1 MLNMMCKHLCMCAWA
16 YAIGKKYVK
25 LPWVWSSLFFYIDIP
40 KPPGK
45 IIPSRNTD
53 TSVVVSWEESKD
65 AKELVGYYIESSVVG
80 SGTWEPC
87 NNNPVKGSR

>member
-1 MLNMMCKHLCMCAWA
+1 MLVHIQWERSILNDLEFHHHFLS
-16 YAIGKKYVK
+16 YT
-25 LPWVWSSLFFYIDIP
+25 DIP
-40 KPPGK
+40 KAPGK

-80 SGTWEPC
+80 SGKWEPC

>member
-1 MLNMMCKHLCMCAWA
+1 MQWERSMLNYLESDYHFL
-16 YAIGKKYVK
+16 
-25 LPWVWSSLFFYIDIP
+25 FYIDIP

-80 SGTWEPC
+80 SGKWEPC

>member
-1 MLNMMCKHLCMCAWA
+1 MQWERSMLNYFESDHHFL
-16 YAIGKKYVK
+16 
-25 LPWVWSSLFFYIDIP
+25 FYIDIP

-80 SGTWEPC
+80 SGKWEPC